1 MHEVRSTSI
10 IGHVSPTFMPAADS
24 DPCARAAAGR
34 AGVGPVRFHRG
45 MSDLTSSRSRAKT
58 FTALHVPGRP
68 VVLPNAWDAASACI
82 IERAGA
88 PAIATSSAAVA
99 WSLGR
104 ADGNVMSRDEAVG
117 AVARIA
123 GAVELPVTADVE
135 TGYGE
140 GDEALATTV
149 RALIDAGAVG
159 VNLEDSGGDPLWPVD
174 VAAHRVQVAR
184 AAADEVGLPLYINA
198 RTDVYLAQVGEPEGR
213 FDEAVRRAEA
223 FLAAGASGIFV
234 PGVADLAV
242 IAQLTGAIAAPVNI
256 LVGPRSPSVAELARA
271 GVARISTGSSLGA
284 SVLGVLRRAV
294 TELLATG
301 DVGVLAGGIPYGDL
315 NEMFIGR

>member
-1 MHEVRSTSI
+1 
-10 IGHVSPTFMPAADS
+10 
-24 DPCARAAAGR
+24 
-34 AGVGPVRFHRG
+34 
-45 MSDLTSSRSRAKT
+45 MSDLASSRSRVEL
-58 FTALHVPGRP
+58 FTGLHVPGRP
-68 VVLPNAWDAASACI
+68 VLLPNAWDAASARI

-88 PAIATSSAAVA
+88 AAIATSSAAVA

-123 GAVELPVTADVE
+123 AAVDLPVTADVE
-135 TGYGE
+135 TGYGD
-140 GDEALATTV
+140 GDEALATTI

-174 VAAHRVQVAR
+174 VAAHRVREAR
-184 AAADEVGLPLYINA
+184 AAADAAGVPLYINA
-198 RTDVYLAQVGEPEGR
+198 RTDVYLAQVGDPEGR
-213 FDEAVRRAEA
+213 LAETLRRAEA

-234 PGVADLAV
+234 PGVSDLEV
-242 IAQLTGAIAAPVNI
+242 ITRLTEAIAGPVNI
-256 LVGPRSPSVAELARA
+256 LVGPLSPSVGELAGA

-284 SVLGVLRRAV
+284 SVFGMLRRSV

-301 DVGVLAGGIPYGDL
+301 DVGVLAGGIPYADM
-315 NEMFIGR
+315 NELFTGR